1 LIARRAAWGAACL
14 VLGLL
19 LLELGPLR
27 SLAPLVE
34 APQLDIVRAMAWL
47 CALAMGLVTALAAG
61 GRPQPSERRELQQ
74 DRDWLL
80 GLLDGMSEAVVA
92 FDPNGRVVFA
102 NPAALELLGRRTLP
116 DGTPMVT
123 FADVPRLRSS
133 VAAAL
138 RERKPVQR
146 EIEVPPSR
154 TAILRATPL
163 RHGAVVLLLDVT
175 GQRRL
180 ERSWRDFAANASHE
194 LRTPASAILANL
206 EVLASLPL
214 PEDSRPFVEASV
226 RQARRL
232 AELVSDLLELVR
244 LESGATELRAEPVE
258 LRAVLDEVLE
268 EAFAERPED
277 SPPTEGPPAWVRGD
291 PAALRRV
298 FANLISNALRHA
310 PGPVEVHV
318 VPALSGRL
326 RVEVCDRG
334 PGISAEH
341 SQHVFERFYRV
352 DAGRARRDGGAG
364 LGLAIV
370 RELVEG
376 MGGRVGVE
384 PREGGGA
391 RFWVEL
397 ALGDA

>member
-1 LIARRAAWGAACL
+1 LIARRALWGAGSL

-19 LLELGPLR
+19 LLEIGPLR
-27 SLAPLVE
+27 SVAALVAAPE
-34 APQLDIVRAMAWL
+34 LDVIRAMTWL
-47 CALAMGLVTALAAG
+47 CALVLALVTALAAP
-61 GRPQPSERRELQQ
+61 GRPPPQRRELQQ

-163 RHGAVVLLLDVT
+163 RH
-175 GQRRL
+175 
-180 ERSWRDFAANASHE
+180 
-194 LRTPASAILANL
+194 
-206 EVLASLPL
+206 
-214 PEDSRPFVEASV
+214 
-226 RQARRL
+226 
-232 AELVSDLLELVR
+232 
-244 LESGATELRAEPVE
+244 
-258 LRAVLDEVLE
+258 
-268 EAFAERPED
+268 
-277 SPPTEGPPAWVRGD
+277 
-291 PAALRRV
+291 
-298 FANLISNALRHA
+298 A
-310 PGPVEVHV
+310 PGPIEVLLA
-318 VPALSGRL
+318 PAASGRL

-334 PGISAEH
+334 PGIAAEH
-341 SQHVFERFYRV
+341 LQHVFERFYRV

-397 ALGDA
+397 ALGDG